1 MTSDSTSKTNSQI
14 VDYLSKEYYGGGK
27 PPFQI
32 LTEEEKVFPP
42 IENFLT
48 LPRGVRP
55 MFFVTF
61 SHFNIGLVLYKN

>member
-42 IENFLT
+42 IEIF
-48 LPRGVRP
+48 PVK
-55 MFFVTF
+55 
-61 SHFNIGLVLYKN
+61 S

>member
-32 LTEEEKVFPP
+32 LTEEEKVFPLRISKQNP
-42 IENFLT
+42 DITKRGEIEVFCDLFPFQYWT
-48 LPRGVRP
+48 RV
-55 MFFVTF
+55 
-61 SHFNIGLVLYKN
+61 I